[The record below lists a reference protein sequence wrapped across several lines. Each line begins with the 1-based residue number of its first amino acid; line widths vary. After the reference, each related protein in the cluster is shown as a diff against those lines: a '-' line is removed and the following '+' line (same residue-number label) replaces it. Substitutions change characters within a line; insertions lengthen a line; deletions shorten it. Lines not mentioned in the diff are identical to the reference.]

1 MSISDL
7 KGFFISN
14 LYSFIHD
21 AVLLYVLKQQCSS
34 MIETESETLKG
45 LYLSRFQSV
54 KQDIDDHSQNIYDL
68 FNRIEK
74 LEKLQKGPTS
84 TIVSSIP
91 IQQPSSSSHS
101 EGVNN
106 EKNPSKFSES
116 DTELASLTDAKL
128 NLSSGNNQK
137 SGLSS
142 GKIVRDK
149 EESETNQ
156 RTGWRNWLNWTT
168 PQTQQSTEQA
178 SSGAFD
184 LY

>member
-45 LYLSRFQSV
+45 LYLSRFKSV

-68 FNRIEK
+68 FNRIEN
-74 LEKLQKGPTS
+74 LEKLQKGSTS

-91 IQQPSSSSHS
+91 LQQPSSSFQSK
-101 EGVNN
+101 GVNN
-106 EKNPSKFSES
+106 DKRLSEISKS
-116 DTELASLTDAKL
+116 DTELASMTDEKL
-128 NLSSGNNQK
+128 KLSSGNDKK
-137 SGLSS
+137 SELSS
-142 GKIVRDK
+142 SEIVRNE

-168 PQTQQSTEQA
+168 PQTQQSTEQNTP
-178 SSGAFD
+178 GAFD